1 MSADLLDRHAHRQ
14 VVLEGACNCRDLG
27 GLRTTDG
34 RRTRRGVVYRS
45 DALATLTSADQN
57 TLAELGIRAV
67 YDLRTVEERARA
79 PNQLPA
85 AAPAQRAFGFIPRGN
100 HEMFVGVNTGQ
111 WSPEATRAAML
122 AQYERL
128 ILDHTECLV
137 GVYRGLLASAGAQ
150 AVIHCASGKDRTG
163 IACAVLLLAV
173 GVAREEVIEDYVISN
188 FQRRRVDLFHGA
200 PPAAAVE
207 HIMAASA
214 DYLLAAL
221 AASERAFGSFDA
233 YLAQGVGLSDLD
245 RVALAHFL
253 VD

>member
-1 MSADLLDRHAHRQ
+1 MSVELLARHAPRR
-14 VVLEGACNCRDLG
+14 VALEGACNCRDLG
-27 GLRTTDG
+27 GLPTTDG
-34 RRTRRGVVYRS
+34 RRTRPGVVYRS
-45 DALATLTSADQN
+45 DALATLTPADQA
-57 TLAELGIRAV
+57 TLAGLGICAV
-67 YDLRTVEERARA
+67 YDLRTREERVRA

-85 AAPAQRAFGFIPRGN
+85 SAPVQHAFGFIPRGN
-100 HEMFVGVNTGQ
+100 HEMFAGVNSGQ
-111 WSPEATRAAML
+111 WSPEVTRAAML

-128 ILDHTECLV
+128 ILDHTECLA
-137 GVYRGLLASAGAQ
+137 GVYRGLLARAGAP

-173 GVAREEVIEDYVISN
+173 GVVREEVVEDYVISH
-188 FQRRRVDLFHGA
+188 FQRRRVDLFHGT

-207 HIMAASA
+207 HVMAASA

-233 YLAQGVGLSDLD
+233 YLAHGLGLSDLD
-245 RVALAHFL
+245 LLALAHFL